1 MISDIHAIIF
11 STAPTLDCRQDI
23 ISQAIYRHPG
33 LPLNPFRSSRYQAS
47 EVGIYRTRSAFRATD
62 RSIILQPE
70 HNSFKRSTSNDT
82 CRHFDFNFQKQSAT
96 TNNSNKR
103 YRKRETL
110 SLSSILLPP
119 HYYPPRCIV
128 DKQFFFSRVH
138 QVSRGII
145 KISWNGG
152 VDGNILFPRAARS
165 DSPTDRGDRELRRTG
180 WSAPDRTSWRYF
192 HLS

>member
-11 STAPTLDCRQDI
+11 STAPTPDCRQDI

-47 EVGIYRTRSAFRATD
+47 EVGICRTRSAFRATD

-128 DKQFFFSRVH
+128 DKQFFFFES
-138 QVSRGII
+138 S
-145 KISWNGG
+145 SS
-152 VDGNILFPRAARS
+152 FPRNNKNLVERR
-165 DSPTDRGDRELRRTG
+165 RGREHLVPKS
-180 WSAPDRTSWRYF
+180 SAIRLPDRSW
-192 HLS
+192 